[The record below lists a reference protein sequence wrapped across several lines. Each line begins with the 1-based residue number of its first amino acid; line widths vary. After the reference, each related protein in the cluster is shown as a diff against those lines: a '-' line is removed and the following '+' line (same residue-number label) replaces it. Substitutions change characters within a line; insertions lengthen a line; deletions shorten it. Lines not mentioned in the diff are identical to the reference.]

1 MTANLTEYFPSQIGE
16 LSLRFNE
23 GILTNIFLNQASS
36 GAANNVKKERLKKN
50 GHSLVLEQLE
60 SYFLTAKKFEN
71 IPFRAIGTEFQR
83 NVWSELQKIPLGE
96 TRSYG
101 QIAKILNSS
110 PRAVGNACRNNPILI
125 IIPCHRVVSA
135 TGIGG
140 FSGEKEGEKISIKRW
155 LLTHEG
161 VLL

>member
-1 MTANLTEYFPSQIGE
+1 MTANLTESFPSEIGE
-16 LSLRFNE
+16 LLLQFNG
-23 GILTNIFLNQASS
+23 GIITQLLLKQDTLVV
-36 GAANNVKKERLKKN
+36 ANNLKKERLERKE
-50 GHSLVLEQLE
+50 HSLALKQLE
-60 SYFLTAKKFEN
+60 SYFFDAQEFEN
-71 IPFRAIGTEFQR
+71 IPFRASGTEFQR
-83 NVWSELQKIPLGE
+83 RVWSELQKIPLGE

-135 TGIGG
+135 SGIGG
-140 FSGEKEGEKISIKRW
+140 FSGQKEGAKISIKRW
-155 LLTHEG
+155 LLAHEG